1 MRAGFI
7 VTGVLG
13 LGTAAVFGLAAV
25 AATAFPQGSTVSA
38 MWNGAWTKG
47 GVGIA
52 QPMPMPVAVPAPSV
66 VVVNDSAGGAGTAA
80 PADAA
85 PPSK

>member
-1 MRAGFI
+1 MRAGLI

-13 LGTAAVFGLAAV
+13 IGTAAVFGLAAV
-25 AATAFPQGSTVSA
+25 AAAAFPQGSTVSA
-38 MWNGAWTKG
+38 MWNGGWAKG

-66 VVVNDSAGGAGTAA
+66 VMAIDSAGGAGVAA
-80 PADAA
+80 PTDA
-85 PPSK
+85 PPAK